1 MKTQTISNAQ
11 ESIAVSLS
19 RQADH
24 VILTALVASIAIA
37 FGVGWYYQDIAT
49 AALIGLPLLAIGS
62 LVALSHPGSIQSRLT
77 LAAMLMGS
85 VALHIQL
92 ARGTLEMHFGVFVTL
107 AFLLIYRDWRPI
119 ILAAGVIA
127 IHHICTD
134 RLQAYGAK
142 VYCMTE
148 PNFLRVLLHAGY
160 VVVQTGLEIYIA
172 ILMRSASTQGH
183 ELTRL
188 VEHVRGSGRV
198 NLNTGGID
206 VCSPAASG
214 LKGVLA
220 QVCAA
225 IENVQASVA
234 YIQTTST
241 EIASG
246 SNDLS
251 ARTEQAAGHLQ
262 STSSAMLQLTSTVQ
276 QTAAAASTANKLAS
290 GAASVAERGGQVVAE
305 VIGTMDQISDASRRI
320 ADIIGVIDGIAFQTN
335 ILALNA
341 AVEAARAGEQGRGF
355 AVVAGEV
362 RMLAQ
367 RSASA
372 AHEIKDLIQTSA
384 QRVELGS
391 RLVQDAGST
400 MNEIVSSVKH
410 VSDIIEEITTAAREQ
425 SDGLSRVNEAVH
437 NLDAATQQNAAL
449 AEQSSAAAD
458 GLRQQARALASVV
471 EQIAVR

>member
-1 MKTQTISNAQ
+1 MKPQLRSNAQ
-11 ESIAVSLS
+11 KSTAVSIAK
-19 RQADH
+19 QADH
-24 VILTALVASIAIA
+24 VILAALAASIAIA
-37 FGVGWYYQDIAT
+37 LFVGWYYLDITT
-49 AALIGLPLLAIGS
+49 AALVGLPLLAVGCFVVF
-62 LVALSHPGSIQSRLT
+62 LHPGSLLSRLI
-77 LAAMLMGS
+77 LAATLMAS

-119 ILAAGVIA
+119 LMAAGVIA
-127 IHHICTD
+127 LHHIGAD
-134 RLQAYGAK
+134 RMQAYGAK
-142 VYCMTE
+142 VYCLTE

-160 VVVQTGLEIYIA
+160 VVVQTGLEVYIA
-172 ILMRSASTQGH
+172 LLMRRASTQGH

-188 VEHVRGSGRV
+188 VEHVRGSGRI
-198 NLNTGGID
+198 NLNADSID
-206 VCSPAASG
+206 VHSPAASE
-214 LKGVLA
+214 LKGVLV
-220 QVCAA
+220 QICAA
-225 IENVQASVA
+225 IENVQASVSF
-234 YIQTTST
+234 IQTAST

-251 ARTEQAAGHLQ
+251 ARTEQAASHLQ

-276 QTAAAASTANKLAS
+276 QTAAAASTANQLAS
-290 GAASVAERGGQVVAE
+290 GAANVAERGGQVVAE

-362 RMLAQ
+362 RTLAQ
-367 RSASA
+367 RSATA
-372 AHEIKDLIQTSA
+372 AREIKDLIQTSA

-400 MNEIVSSVKH
+400 MNDIVSSVKR

-425 SDGLSRVNEAVH
+425 SEGLSRVNEAVH

-449 AEQSSAAAD
+449 AEESSAAAD
-458 GLRQQARALASVV
+458 GLRQQAKGLASVV
-471 EQIAVR
+471 EQIEVH